1 MSSKL
6 VFSENIPK
14 EILQEVKDKLTKF
27 EDVIPGWASDIRVY
41 WRGESSGNKP
51 ISGEA
56 AGDLA
61 YRTGSIVFCPA
72 FLEEKDADRDDTA
85 VHELV
90 HILISPLVNFYH
102 HLLNY
107 LPEQD
112 EKVKAFIEE
121 QFSEKIEGVTV
132 DVTNAILKFY
142 NKDLAADVP
151 KLTGSRIITKK
162 KKAVTRKKK

>member
-27 EDVIPGWASDIRVY
+27 EDIIPGWASDIRVY
-41 WRGESSGNKP
+41 WRGDSSGDKP
-51 ISGEA
+51 ASGEA
-56 AGDLA
+56 TGDLS
-61 YRTGSIVFCPA
+61 YRTGTIIICPA
-72 FLEEKDADRDDTA
+72 FLDEKDVDRDDTA
-85 VHELV
+85 AHEMV

-102 HLLNY
+102 QILHY

-121 QFSEKIEGVTV
+121 QFSEKVEGVTV
-132 DVTNAILKFY
+132 DVTNAILKFH
-142 NKDLAADVP
+142 NKDLVADVP
-151 KLTGSRIITKK
+151 KLTGSRVTTKK
-162 KKAVTRKKK
+162 KKTS